1 MLMKKWFKILTG
13 DTDSTP
19 AEIAAEIE
27 SLKTERAEVQAL
39 ADVAIDNLSR
49 ARLAVMGGDG
59 KQSDVTALD
68 KEITGHKNQ
77 VATLSMAITSLEAKL
92 TEAEGR
98 ELQAQI
104 DAIDRQIEDLR
115 QFYKKI
121 RPDYVRAKITLEAYE
136 QLLTAPSCGFFQPAT
151 DNLWLTGAERA
162 QYGAGIKDKITK
174 GHRSI
179 SSEIMA
185 LTEKKKKLIKND

>member
-1 MLMKKWFKILTG
+1 MKKWFSILTG

-19 AEIAAEIE
+19 ADIVSEIE

-39 ADVAIDNLSR
+39 ADIAAENLSN
-49 ARLAVMGGDG
+49 ARMAVLGGDG
-59 KQSDVTALD
+59 KQSDVNALD

-77 VATLSMAITSLEAKL
+77 VATLSMAITSLEGKL
-92 TEAEGR
+92 AEAEAR
-98 ELQAQI
+98 ERQAQI

-121 RPDYVRAKITLEAYE
+121 RPEYIRTKLMIEAYE

-151 DNLWLTGAERA
+151 DNLWLTGNERKEH
-162 QYGAGIKDKITK
+162 GAGIKEKICK
-174 GHRSI
+174 GHGSI